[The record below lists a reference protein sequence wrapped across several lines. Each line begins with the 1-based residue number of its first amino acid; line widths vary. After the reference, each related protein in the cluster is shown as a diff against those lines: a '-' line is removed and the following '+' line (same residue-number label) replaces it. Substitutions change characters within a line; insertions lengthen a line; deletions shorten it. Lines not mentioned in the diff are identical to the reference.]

1 MKRRW
6 RLLAGILVLVVG
18 ARYLLRFPWSD
29 TWTALASADRRLLA
43 AAAAANL
50 LSLACKARAWQLLLQ
65 PLAPVRARAAQAAT
79 FVGAAVGSVAVAM
92 SGEAARIQ
100 YLTMD
105 RVPAGAAAR
114 AIAASRVVEAGALG
128 LFVAGFAGAATA
140 PGVAGVLHGWR
151 LGLAAAGLVLAALA
165 LLRRLPWLR
174 SRVISGSP
182 SGYALRKLAAPL
194 TLATVAWALQWA
206 TYHWSI
212 AAAHAHAP
220 PTASALALVASNL
233 GGLLRLTPGN
243 VGVVQGA
250 VVLGL
255 APVGVPVARALA
267 GGLALQAVEVVPVL
281 LIGAIILACRGFGLT
296 QSVAAPEPG
305 RVRPTSPSTPIAS
318 RSCVSER

>member
-1 MKRRW
+1 VRRRW

-18 ARYLLRFPWSD
+18 ARYLLRFPWSV

-50 LSLACKARAWQLLLQ
+50 LSLACKARAWQLLLR

-92 SGEAARIQ
+92 SGEAARVQ
-100 YLTMD
+100 FLTLD
-105 RVPAGAAAR
+105 GVPAGAAAR

-128 LFVAGFAGAATA
+128 LFVACFAGVVTA
-140 PGVAGVLHGWR
+140 PDAVGVLHGWR
-151 LGLAAAGLVLAALA
+151 LGLAAAGLVLAAVA
-165 LLRRLPWLR
+165 VLRRLPWLR
-174 SRVISGSP
+174 SRFNSTSA
-182 SGYALRKLAAPL
+182 SGYELRKLAAPL
-194 TLATVAWALQWA
+194 ALATLAWALQWA

-220 PTASALALVASNL
+220 PAASALALVVSNL
-233 GGLLRLTPGN
+233 GGLFRLTPGN

-255 APVGVPVARALA
+255 APAGVPVTRALA
-267 GGLALQAVEVVPVL
+267 GGLALQAVEVVPVI
-281 LIGAIILACRGFGLT
+281 LIGAVILACRGLGLT
-296 QSVAAPEPG
+296 QSAAEPD
-305 RVRPTSPSTPIAS
+305 RARATSPSTPIAS
-318 RSCVSER
+318 QSCVSER